1 MYQKKDESVIY
12 KELMYRQINVNII
25 KEVLSFFEEHSF
37 GEDYYMS
44 LEDGEDE
51 TKSPGGGGDEIGR
64 HGSSSSAGNKQNNGG
79 HSSQGNASTGDDGS
93 IRCSK

>member
-37 GEDYYMS
+37 GEDYHMS
-44 LEDGEDE
+44 LEDGDDE
-51 TKSPGGGGDEIGR
+51 NTKSPGGVDEITR
-64 HGSSSSAGNKQNNGG
+64 HGSSSSGG
-79 HSSQGNASTGDDGS
+79 GGA
-93 IRCSK
+93 

>member
-51 TKSPGGGGDEIGR
+51 TKSPSDEIAR
-64 HGSSSSAGNKQNNGG
+64 HGSSSSAGGNKQNNGG

>member
-44 LEDGEDE
+44 LEDADDDT
-51 TKSPGGGGDEIGR
+51 TKSPGGVDEIAR
-64 HGSSSSAGNKQNNGG
+64 TGSSSSGG
-79 HSSQGNASTGDDGS
+79 GGGV
-93 IRCSK
+93 

>member
-25 KEVLSFFEEHSF
+25 KEVLSFFEENSF
-37 GEDYYMS
+37 GEDYHMS
-44 LEDGEDE
+44 LEDGEEEKSQADE
-51 TKSPGGGGDEIGR
+51 DN
-64 HGSSSSAGNKQNNGG
+64 HGSSEIGAQKISGA

-93 IRCSK
+93 MRFSK